1 MLTDLSLCE
10 RMLRACNQGERRG
23 GRKEGRRGT
32 SEEGRK
38 GTGLEG
44 RRGTR
49 EEGRKGGAGVRR
61 GSGRESDSEDGLMVT
76 FMIYYVRVVNIK
88 K

>member
-1 MLTDLSLCE
+1 M
-10 RMLRACNQGERRG
+10 RKG
-23 GRKEGRRGT
+23 GREQ
-32 SEEGRK
+32 EWK
-38 GTGLEG
+38 GGGEQ
-44 RRGTR
+44 
-49 EEGRKGGAGVRR
+49 ERKGGAGVRR